1 MPFFFLTEKNTCKQT
16 SKQKKGSFSAREE
29 ANLLAGK
36 TQSGQENSLDNTNE
50 HKASEVLW

>member
-1 MPFFFLTEKNTCKQT
+1 MPFFLTEKNTCKQT